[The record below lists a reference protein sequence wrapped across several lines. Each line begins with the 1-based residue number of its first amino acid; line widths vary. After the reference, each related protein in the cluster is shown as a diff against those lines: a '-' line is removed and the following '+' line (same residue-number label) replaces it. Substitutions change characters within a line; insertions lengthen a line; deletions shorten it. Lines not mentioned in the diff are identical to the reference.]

1 MQNLRGDD
9 PKARF
14 LAGTVK
20 RADQDMTRKIAAKDS
35 GFVFQPDGEV
45 IAVAP
50 DEYCASHAN

>member
-9 PKARF
+9 PKAGF

-20 RADQDMTRKIAAKDS
+20 RADQDMTRKAAAKGA
-35 GFVFQPDGEV
+35 GFVFQPYGEV

-50 DEYCASHAN
+50 EIYRASHAN